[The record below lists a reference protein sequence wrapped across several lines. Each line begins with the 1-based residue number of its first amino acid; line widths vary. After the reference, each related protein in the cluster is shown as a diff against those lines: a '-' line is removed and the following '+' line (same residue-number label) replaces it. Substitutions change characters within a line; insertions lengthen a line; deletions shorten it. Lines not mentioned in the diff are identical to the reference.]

1 MIQFLR
7 MGIHDID
14 RVSIGDTHGL
24 VSDTG
29 KPVQVRDL
37 VIRSGGVKF
46 TITLFADDSRAL
58 DFVEEG

>member
-1 MIQFLR
+1 MIFST
-7 MGIHDID
+7 MCIHYVD
-14 RVSIGDTHGL
+14 RVSIGETHGL

-46 TITLFADDSRAL
+46 TITLFADDLRAL

>member
-1 MIQFLR
+1 MTQFLS
-7 MGIHDID
+7 MCIHDVG
-14 RVSIGDTHGL
+14 RVSIGDTRGL
-24 VSDTG
+24 VSDAG

-37 VIRSGGVKF
+37 VVRSGDTKF